1 MAGDRGRPS
10 AALHLRPAGRLKA
23 RLAGAIGL
31 LGVAACSPAPEPI
44 PVVELGIAELHEA
57 LASGRT
63 TCRLVVEGHL
73 ARIEAYDDALG
84 AITVV
89 NGRALEV
96 ADSLDEAVAEGATQ
110 GPLHCVPML
119 VKDNFDTG
127 DMVTTG
133 GSVALAGSVPPDDA
147 TQVERI
153 RAAGA
158 VVVAKTNMAEWAFSP
173 RETVSSS
180 FGRTVNAYDT
190 ERTPAGSSGGTASG
204 VAASFGVVGLGSDTG
219 NSIRGPS
226 GHLALVGIRST
237 LGATSRDGI
246 IPLAFDRDVGGPMG
260 RSVEDVAR
268 VYAVVAGPDPG
279 DPYTMVHPERAT
291 PDWTVDELLGAGPTE
306 VLDGVRLGILA
317 PLADRERM
325 DTAVAR
331 VFDAALA
338 DLERL
343 GAQLEEVDLDL
354 SLASGPGVY
363 CRRFRYDVA
372 RYLESLGPDAPIS
385 DPLEALEA
393 GAYDPSV
400 ENTLRRSVDAP
411 ADLPPS
417 EWEDGCPDFWENPPR
432 QAFREAVES
441 VMDES
446 DLAALVYP
454 TWTWPPAPI
463 DRANEEYRGDN
474 SQRVAPASGLPAI
487 SVPMGF
493 TYGELPAGL
502 QILGRAFDE
511 ATLFR
516 LAHAYEVG
524 TAHRRP
530 PAGFPELA
538 ISAR

>member
-1 MAGDRGRPS
+1 VR
-10 AALHLRPAGRLKA
+10 
-23 RLAGAIGL
+23 RLAATLIVGSVAVGA
-31 LGVAACSPAPEPI
+31 AACGPAPAPI
-44 PVVELGIAELHEA
+44 PVVELTIDELHRA
-57 LASGRT
+57 LRSGAT
-63 TCRLVVEGHL
+63 TCRLVVESHL
-73 ARIEAYDDALG
+73 DRVAAYDAELG
-84 AITVV
+84 AITVT
-89 NGRALEV
+89 NPRALDV
-96 ADSLDEAVAEGATQ
+96 ADSLDAAIAGGADP

-119 VKDNFDTG
+119 VKDNFDTS
-127 DMVTTG
+127 DLVTTG
-133 GSVALAGSVPPDDA
+133 GSIALAGSVPPDDA

-180 FGRTVNAYDT
+180 FGRTRNAYDL

-204 VAASFGVVGLGSDTG
+204 VAASFGIAGLGSDTG
-219 NSIRGPS
+219 NSIRGPA

-260 RSVEDVAR
+260 RTVRDVAR
-268 VYAVVAGPDPG
+268 IYAVVAGPDPK
-279 DPYTMVHPERAT
+279 DPYTTVHPERAT
-291 PDWTVDELLGAGPTE
+291 VDWTLDELFDEAVPTGALSGA
-306 VLDGVRLGILA
+306 RLGVLA

-343 GAQLEEVDLDL
+343 GAELVEVDLDL
-354 SLASGPGVY
+354 GLAGGPGIY
-363 CRRFRYDVA
+363 CRRFRHDVA
-372 RYLESLGPDAPIS
+372 RYLETLGPDAPIT
-385 DPLEALEA
+385 DPAQAFEA

-400 ENTLRRSVDAP
+400 ENTLRRSIEAPVDVPP
-411 ADLPPS
+411 A
-417 EWEDGCPDFWENPPR
+417 EWEEGCPDFWENPGR
-432 QAFREAVES
+432 QAFRAAVEAL
-441 VMDES
+441 MEEGG
-446 DLAALVYP
+446 LAALVYP
-454 TWTWPPAPI
+454 TWSWPPAPI

-474 SQRVAPASGLPAI
+474 SQRVAPASGLPAL

-493 TYGELPAGL
+493 TYGDLPAGL

-516 LAHAYEVG
+516 LAGAYEAG
-524 TAHRRP
+524 TGHRRP

-538 ISAR
+538 SPGA